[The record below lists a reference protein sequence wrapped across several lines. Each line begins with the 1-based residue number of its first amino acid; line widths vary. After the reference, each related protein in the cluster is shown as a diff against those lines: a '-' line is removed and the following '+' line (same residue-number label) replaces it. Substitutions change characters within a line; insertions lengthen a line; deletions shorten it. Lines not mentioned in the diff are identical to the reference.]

1 MKHISGTNPLL
12 LSWIPNDVE
21 ATVNEYESIV
31 LAQLRNFLANNC
43 EGLTRYPSTPQGF
56 FLLQQVLRSRVFADM
71 ANRGYTL
78 NKMQTMEYS
87 KTWLHCNW
95 LTILE
100 DSPSEE
106 VLLEHELMEQD
117 TIEQDAP
124 QPMVTRKVLR
134 WNFPCMGE
142 IYINMLQDFVSS
154 HSETQLQDTC
164 TKVPSFAGFWYE
176 SLFFSHYKQSCY
188 SIMMVDY
195 SKQNRSE
202 VLQLQFKIDKI
213 QELSLQQN
221 HLDTNALYE
230 MRASYPIVDA
240 VGHFQEITSGQN
252 WLVFIQISLQEYE
265 RHRCLSDLFHR
276 SPQN

>member
-1 MKHISGTNPLL
+1 
-12 LSWIPNDVE
+12 
-21 ATVNEYESIV
+21 
-31 LAQLRNFLANNC
+31 
-43 EGLTRYPSTPQGF
+43 
-56 FLLQQVLRSRVFADM
+56 VFADIPS
-71 ANRGYTL
+71 RKYTL
-78 NKMQTMEYS
+78 NETQKMEYS

-142 IYINMLQDFVSS
+142 IYINMLRDFMSS

-164 TKVPSFAGFWYE
+164 TKVLSFAGFWYE
-176 SLFFSHYKQSCY
+176 SLFFPHYKQSCY
-188 SIMMVDY
+188 SIMTVDY
-195 SKQNRSE
+195 SKQSRSE

-230 MRASYPIVDA
+230 MRASYPIVDV
-240 VGHFQEITSGQN
+240 VGYFQEFTSGQN
-252 WLVFIQISLQEYE
+252 WLVFIQISSQEYE
-265 RHRCLSDLFHR
+265 RHQYL
-276 SPQN
+276 